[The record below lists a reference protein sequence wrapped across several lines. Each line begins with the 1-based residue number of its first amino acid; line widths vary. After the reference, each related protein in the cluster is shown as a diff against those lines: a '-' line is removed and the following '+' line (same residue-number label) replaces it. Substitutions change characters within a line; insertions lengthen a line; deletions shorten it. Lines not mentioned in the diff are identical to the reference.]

1 MSKRSTKRII
11 SSIILIVLLFNVGV
25 IAYRITKDPVDLV
38 EITLNKKVIST
49 KEDLTITIHNYGFRS
64 ISFGSYEPI
73 YRVYENDTIKKVK
86 YPENVAWEASLHI
99 IAPLI
104 GSATENVY
112 TDHLEPGNY
121 LIKKDFKIDGF
132 GEYYK
137 IVSFSVR

>member
-1 MSKRSTKRII
+1 MSKRSYKGL
-11 SSIILIVLLFNVGV
+11 ILNLILVVLLFNVGV
-25 IAYRITKDPVDLV
+25 LCYRLTQDPGELV
-38 EITLNKKVIST
+38 EITLNKKVISSN
-49 KEDLTITIHNYGFRS
+49 EDLTITIHNYGFRS

-112 TDHLEPGNY
+112 TDHLESGNY
-121 LIKKDFKIDGF
+121 LIKKEF
-132 GEYYK
+132 
-137 IVSFSVR
+137 

>member
-1 MSKRSTKRII
+1 MSKRSYKGLVLN
-11 SSIILIVLLFNVGV
+11 IILVILVFNVG
-25 IAYRITKDPVDLV
+25 ILGYRMTKDPVDLV
-38 EITLNKKVIST
+38 EITLNKKVISA

-104 GSATENVY
+104 GSSTENVY
-112 TDHLEPGNY
+112 TDHLEPGKY
-121 LIKKDFKIDGF
+121 LIKKNFKIQGY

-137 IVSFSVR
+137 IVSFRVR